1 MEGWWKR
8 KSPLFQEGL
17 PVLRGI
23 APRPISAS
31 GHGILSQPP
40 KLLGGAKNYFF
51 FFLPAFFFISALSL
65 LLDLT
70 ALVVGFFLAGIDT
83 SSLHVTSPPDR
94 QQNL

>member
-1 MEGWWKR
+1 MGWKVMEKE
-8 KSPLFQEGL
+8 KPPFS
-17 PVLRGI
+17 RGPSRFTRL
-23 APRPISAS
+23 APRPISAR

-40 KLLGGAKNYFF
+40 KMLGGAKNYFF

-83 SSLHVTSPPDR
+83 SS
-94 QQNL
+94 